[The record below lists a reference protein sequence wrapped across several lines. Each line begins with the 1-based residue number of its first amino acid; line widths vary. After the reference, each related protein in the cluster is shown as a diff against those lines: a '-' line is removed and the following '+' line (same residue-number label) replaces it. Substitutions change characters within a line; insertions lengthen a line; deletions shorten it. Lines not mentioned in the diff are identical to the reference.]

1 MWLYSSITSSAI
13 KIGSNNCINL
23 IGKTSLND
31 AISILSQSTCVV
43 SNDSGLMHVAAALDR
58 PVVGI
63 YGSSSP
69 EYTPPLI
76 ENDKKIIIYENL
88 SCSPCFKR
96 TCPLRHTNCLNNI
109 SVDSVK
115 ESISGLVK

>member
-1 MWLYSSITSSAI
+1 MEWKS
-13 KIGSNNCINL
+13 L
-23 IGKTSLND
+23 IGKTTLND
-31 AISILSQSTCVV
+31 AIIILSQSTCVV

-58 PVVGI
+58 PIVGI

-76 ENDKKIIIYENL
+76 ENDKKIIIYQNL

-96 TCPLRHTNCLNNI
+96 TCPLHHTNCLNNI